1 MTAVALRQVFDSD
14 EEGGRRVLDYLST
27 VLDGFTC
34 DRLGRAGVA
43 WGGRCWEVGAGN
55 GSVAGW
61 LGDRIG
67 PTGEVIATGLCPDL
81 VRSHPR
87 VTVIGR
93 NDERDPLLGGVFDLV
108 HARLVFAGWPQRW
121 ELVHRYARA
130 LAPGRPLVIEDW
142 GRCSGLVL
150 SSPVPDAAGVYC
162 RFRSALAEVFTQA
175 GGDLYWVTHTAAAMA
190 DAGLV
195 EVDTA
200 VHAQSWRGGTAGY
213 LLPLTVARTLRGPL
227 LEAGVDSDDL
237 DALAEVLTHP
247 ETVLL
252 GDTVFSTIGR
262 RQHT

>member
-1 MTAVALRQVFDSD
+1 MPGVVAVVWGVRGVVDLPELFDPAGASGGVAAVLAGCGDRSVHVYGLERGSMTAVALRQVFDSD
-14 EEGGRRVLDYLST
+14 EQGGRRVLDYLSA

-34 DRLGRAGVA
+34 DRLGRVGVA
-43 WGGRCWEVGAGN
+43 WGGRCWVVGAGN

-130 LAPGRPLVIEDW
+130 LGPGKPLVIEDW
-142 GRCSGLVL
+142 GRWSGQVL

-162 RFRSALAEVFTQA
+162 RFR
-175 GGDLYWVTHTAAAMA
+175 
-190 DAGLV
+190 
-195 EVDTA
+195 
-200 VHAQSWRGGTAGY
+200 
-213 LLPLTVARTLRGPL
+213 
-227 LEAGVDSDDL
+227 
-237 DALAEVLTHP
+237 
-247 ETVLL
+247 
-252 GDTVFSTIGR
+252 
-262 RQHT
+262 